1 MKRLIA
7 GAAIAAG
14 LGFGLAVPAHADT
27 CAFFSPDDP
36 STGCHQPIC
45 GIPNL
50 QQSAQNALTN
60 LQNNLSPQN
69 ALGNLKSN
77 LDPSTAGANLRRTSV
92 WADPQIRRKP
102 PRSQCGLRGG
112 FSSVSG
118 TIHQKLR

>member
-1 MKRLIA
+1 MEGKSMKRLIA

-27 CAFFSPDDP
+27 CAFFSPTDG
-36 STGCHQPIC
+36 SSGRGQPIC

-60 LQNNLSPQN
+60 VHNNLSPQN

-77 LDPSTAGANLRRTSV
+77 LDPSTAVANLT
-92 WADPQIRRKP
+92 KNL
-102 PRSQCGLRGG
+102 GLG
-112 FSSVSG
+112 
-118 TIHQKLR
+118 